1 MINVSR
7 CIIAEP
13 ESPAPRGFVVGE
25 RPDLKARAAGIAR
38 R

>member
-25 RPDLKARAAGIAR
+25 RSDLKARAAGIAR